1 MGSGKSTIGT
11 GLAARLGVPFHDNDH
26 LLALRTGRTARA
38 IEDDEGLDALHRFEA
53 AVLVA
58 ALDDPRPSV
67 IAAAAG
73 AVLEPEVAAALAAH
87 DVVYLS
93 VSPAVIA
100 TRLAREPDDGHR
112 PHLDIAA
119 LFAARD
125 ATYRQLADMIVDAEQ
140 APELVVDDIIRL
152 LPRS

>member
-11 GLAARLGVPFHDNDH
+11 GLAARLGMPFHDNDH

-38 IEDDEGLDALHRFEA
+38 IENDEGLDALHRFEA

-93 VSPAVIA
+93 VSP
-100 TRLAREPDDGHR
+100 DGHR
-112 PHLDIAA
+112 DRAWLANPTTGIA
-119 LFAARD
+119 RIS
-125 ATYRQLADMIVDAEQ
+125 TS
-140 APELVVDDIIRL
+140 
-152 LPRS
+152 PRSSPLATRPTDSWPT